1 MNGDVFGKKYQKKN
15 KKTHNKIYIT
25 NSLLAGTVV
34 RQLSSSIDGSQM
46 IGPGFYPGHQLKYTE
61 AYVEQSFH
69 PLH

>member
-1 MNGDVFGKKYQKKN
+1 MVMCLEKNTKKN
-15 KKTHNKIYIT
+15 KKQKHNKIYIT